1 MSEEEVAA
9 GLAKHLK
16 KQAEQH
22 QAKSKVL
29 DGKLKRLTAPQRW
42 ADLKAWIKKTIDLT
56 NKGTHAEAVKVYTIG
71 RNEMRVEAVC
81 RGRRHSA
88 LVCFTPSNGN
98 IAYAID
104 GAEPDEFLFR
114 SRKEDVSAEDLGKDI
129 LHRLLGIV

>member
-9 GLAKHLK
+9 CLAKHLK

-22 QAKSKVL
+22 QTGNKML

-42 ADLKAWIKKTIDLT
+42 AELKAWIKKTVDLT
-56 NKGTHAEAVKVYTIG
+56 NKGIHAEAVEVYTIS
-71 RNEMRVEAVC
+71 RHEVRVDAVYC
-81 RGRRHSA
+81 GRRHSA

-104 GAEPDEFLFR
+104 GAEPDEFLSR
-114 SRKEDVSAEDLGKDI
+114 SGRKEVSTEDLGKGI